1 MKIPMVIVETQLKK
15 YLTFEQLNK
24 SKFKL
29 LLEDAFGKKLIKDYF
44 TYANPNA
51 IMVIEKEN
59 QYVGAIVAEAAG
71 NNVQYLDKIAIA
83 KTSQGNGIGKK
94 LWQEFGAQSKKL
106 IWRAKENN
114 PINLFY
120 QKNCDGFQ
128 KVGDW
133 IMYWKGLSQEELQQ
147 AIAYAAAKK
156 SSFEE

>member
-1 MKIPMVIVETQLKK
+1 MNEIEAKTYP
-15 YLTFEQLNK
+15 
-24 SKFKL
+24 KFTDINQQRFKE

-44 TYANPNA
+44 TYAKPNA

-59 QYVGAIVAEAAG
+59 QYVGTIVAEAVG
-71 NNVQYLDKIAIA
+71 NSVQYLDKIAIA
-83 KTSQGNGIGKK
+83 KASQGNGIGKK
-94 LWQEFGAQSKKL
+94 LWEEFGAQSKKL

-114 PINLFY
+114 PINAFY
-120 QKNCDGFQ
+120 QRKCDGFQ